1 MLPYSTQSISNSDI
15 KNVIKSL
22 KSKFTQGPIVEK
34 FENSV
39 AKFVNA
45 KYSVATNRQQVH
57 YTLLV
62 YLGLEKGDI
71 RTANTICI
79 ISNLCFILWR

>member
-1 MLPYSTQSISNSDI
+1 MFPYSTQSISNSDI

-22 KSKFTQGPIVEK
+22 KSKFLTQGPIVEK

-62 YLGLEKGDI
+62 YL
-71 RTANTICI
+71 
-79 ISNLCFILWR
+79 